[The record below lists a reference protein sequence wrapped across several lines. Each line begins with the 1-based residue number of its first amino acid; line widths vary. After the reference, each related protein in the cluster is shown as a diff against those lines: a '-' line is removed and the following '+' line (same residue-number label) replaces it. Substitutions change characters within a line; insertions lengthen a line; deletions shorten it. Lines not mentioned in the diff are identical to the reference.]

1 MQLKFIYTNM
11 PFWRA
16 EVSRIALFI
25 GDLEFE
31 DLRIDREEFLRAKES
46 GKLDDGTVMPFHQM
60 PVLVVDG
67 TSIAQT
73 GGIARFCGKLSGLYP
88 TDDHLKAAQIDQ
100 FIDFATDLNTMV
112 SSTNQTK
119 DEEQKLA
126 ARLKLANGPLK
137 RKLGMLERSILE
149 GSDWIVP
156 PSISIADIA
165 IWRVLGWVT
174 SGLLDGMP
182 KDLLTD
188 FPKIK
193 RVCLAVDQHPKVQ
206 EWIGRTYPKNY
217 VRSTY

>member
-1 MQLKFIYTNM
+1 
-11 PFWRA
+11 
-16 EVSRIALFI
+16 
-25 GDLEFE
+25 
-31 DLRIDREEFLRAKES
+31 
-46 GKLDDGTVMPFHQM
+46 
-60 PVLVVDG
+60 
-67 TSIAQT
+67 
-73 GGIARFCGKLSGLYP
+73 
-88 TDDHLKAAQIDQ
+88 
-100 FIDFATDLNTMV
+100 MV
-112 SSTNQTK
+112 SNTNQTK

-165 IWRVLGWVT
+165 IWRVLGWFT

-217 VRSTY
+217 VRGTY

>member
-16 EVSRIALFI
+16 EVGRITLFI
-25 GDLEFE
+25 GDVEFE

-60 PVLVVDG
+60 PVLEVDG

-73 GGIARFCGKLSGLYP
+73 GSIARFCGKLSGLYP
-88 TDDHLKAAQIDQ
+88 VNDHLKAAKIDQ

-112 SSTNQTK
+112 SSTNQINDK
-119 DEEQKLA
+119 DQKITARIELA
-126 ARLKLANGPLK
+126 KGPIK
-137 RKLGMLERSILE
+137 RKLGMLERCITE
-149 GSDWIVP
+149 RSDWIVP
-156 PSISIADIA
+156 ASISIADIA
-165 IWRVLGWVT
+165 IWRVLGWFT

-182 KDLLTD
+182 KNLLAD
-188 FPKIK
+188 FPKTR

-206 EWIGRTYPKNY
+206 EWIGRTYPENY
-217 VRSTY
+217 VRGNY